1 MRLGGRA
8 VRRPCGRIHL
18 WEEGRSAVVSACMQS
33 RAWPVRPHA
42 PAPAWAIRGNQAQS
56 SAIQRNPAH
65 APAPAW
71 AIRGNQAQSSAI
83 KRNPAHAPAPA
94 WAAVASRGGPRS
106 PVGKG
111 WGRCGEHLHAATCR
125 ASLTHLLRRR
135 EVDRRVQESLGLRLW
150 GKGGGAGVSTC
161 MQ

>member
-1 MRLGGRA
+1 
-8 VRRPCGRIHL
+8 VRRPCSRIHL

-56 SAIQRNPAH
+56 SAI
-65 APAPAW
+65 
-71 AIRGNQAQSSAI
+71 
-83 KRNPAHAPAPA
+83 KRNQAHAPAPA

-111 WGRCGEHLHAATCR
+111 WGRRGEHLHAATCR